1 MSDGGFLDW
10 RQLYQ
15 AALDEVKDLVRDLP
29 EGDQRNEVE
38 DKVRGLDDMLA
49 RSDAQLAKQLNMHLC
64 DCPWPPKIMLWR
76 EREQAHVCPN
86 PQCGRRRE
94 RPRATQVV
102 SRDTSWIRAR
112 RGGGS
117 GGDGTGWM
125 GR

>member
-49 RSDAQLAKQLNMHLC
+49 RSDAQLAKQLNMHFVRL
-64 DCPWPPKIMLWR
+64 
-76 EREQAHVCPN
+76 HVAAEN
-86 PQCGRRRE
+86 HVM
-94 RPRATQVV
+94 A
-102 SRDTSWIRAR
+102 RAR
-112 RGGGS
+112 AGARMS
-117 GGDGTGWM
+117 KPTMRTPQRTATCDPSS
-125 GR
+125 